1 MVRIGVDN
9 NMKKIMLDC
18 NAFDDLVFYIDLLIS
33 KLDSYEY
40 YIINVVEGE
49 LNKISDIAK
58 RDRLL
63 EMMNL
68 LNIKFSY
75 TSPAIYGTVKYG
87 MAKYGGD
94 KTAYERILKKTKSNI
109 KDALIG
115 SSAVK
120 ENCIVITNDGEFQR
134 KMKNNGYQVL
144 STKDFIE
151 QLR

>member
-1 MVRIGVDN
+1 
-9 NMKKIMLDC
+9 MKKIMLDC
-18 NAFDDLVFYIDLLIS
+18 NAFDDLVLYIDLLIS

-68 LNIKFSY
+68 LNVKIAY
-75 TSPAIYGTVKYG
+75 TTPAIYGMVKYG

-94 KTAYERILKKTKSNI
+94 KTVYEKILKKTKSNI

-151 QLR
+151 QLK